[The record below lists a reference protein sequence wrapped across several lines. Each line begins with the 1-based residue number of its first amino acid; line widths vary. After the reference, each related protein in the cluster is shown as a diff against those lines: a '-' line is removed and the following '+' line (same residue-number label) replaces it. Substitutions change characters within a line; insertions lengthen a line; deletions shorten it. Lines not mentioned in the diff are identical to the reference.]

1 MRQTKQRRPA
11 GPAPAPKRRGL
22 RRLLSYSLR
31 HRRTVACALVATL
44 LATGAALLVPLIQR
58 TVVDR
63 VVLTGDLGLLPCVS
77 ALVAA
82 GLVRFGAGA
91 ARRYLAARLSYDVQ
105 YDLRNDIFRT
115 LSGLDGVRQDELRA
129 GQVVSRAI
137 SDLTMVQGLL
147 MLLPHVLAGAL
158 MLVLALGVMLVL
170 SPALTLVMLLV
181 LPLLLF
187 TALHSDRRMYG
198 AAREA
203 QQCEALAAG
212 VVDDSIAGV
221 RVVKGFAQEAREVR
235 RLEAAAHRLFT
246 ARSRVVRLNGLYG
259 ATLQALPLLGQVGI
273 LALGGWMAARGNIS
287 VGTFVAFTTYLAETV
302 VPMRGLAA
310 LVTGVNQARASVER
324 VFEVIDTR
332 PLVTEARDAV
342 PLPRSAPPTVELDG
356 VTFGYDSE
364 APVLKDL
371 TLTVAAGET
380 LALVGAAGS
389 GKSTVTALLP
399 RFYDV
404 QQGAV
409 RVGGT
414 DVRDLTLDS
423 LRSAFGLVS
432 EDSFLFSGSVRDNI
446 AYGRPD
452 ATDEEVRA
460 AARAAGADRF
470 VAKFAEGYR
479 TPVGERGL
487 TLSGGQRQRLA
498 LARALLTAPRI
509 LLLDDATSH
518 VDPRTEAEIHRT
530 LREITRDRTT
540 VLVARRR
547 STLELADRIAVL
559 GEGRLVDAGTHSELM
574 ARCARYRA
582 LLAQQEEAVPG
593 PAPAAAGPVPAAPGP
608 VPAAP
613 GPVPAAAGP
622 VPVRAAPRVPARLT
636 EAAIAPAPRPEAD
649 YGPARLL
656 RPFRVALALGA
667 LLVVLDALAGVFV
680 PLFIRGGIDDGVR
693 QAATGAVLATALAAG
708 AVVVAGWCVS
718 VAQIRVTGAT
728 GERIRYLLRLRA
740 FAHLHRLDLQYY
752 ERESSGRI
760 MTRLTADV
768 EAVASFAQ
776 TGFAT
781 FAVSVL
787 STLIMLALLLS
798 LDWPLALVV
807 CAAVPVLLLVTALFR
822 PASARAY
829 DAAREKAGVVN
840 ALLRESTEGLRVAQ
854 AFGRTGA
861 DAERFAHH
869 ADSYRGARLKAQRL
883 MAVYFGFVEFLPEG
897 VASCVLVFGAS
908 RVRDGDLTVGTLVVL
923 LLYVSAFFASVLQLS
938 QVLDGYQQAAT
949 GFRRIQELF
958 HDPADTPQAETPLPV
973 ERLAGHI
980 RFEDVRFRY
989 RGAHSDALA
998 GIDLTVP
1005 AGQTLAL
1012 VGETGAGK
1020 STLVKLVARY
1030 YDVTSGT
1037 LRVDGHDIRD
1047 LDGTAYRRRLGIVP
1061 QESHLQA
1068 GTVGEAIAY
1077 GRPGA
1082 SRTEIEAAAQ
1092 AVGAHELLSRLPG
1105 GYAHPVAEGGR
1116 NLSAGERQ
1124 LIALARAQLVAPD
1137 VLVLDEAT
1145 SALDPATEAAVT
1157 RAIGRLS
1164 AGRTALIVAHR
1175 PDTAARADRVV
1186 LIDDGR
1192 VVASGTHR
1200 ELMAAD
1206 GRYARLWQDE
1216 TPARAPAAP

>member
-1 MRQTKQRRPA
+1 MRQAKERHRA
-11 GPAPAPKRRGL
+11 EPAPADRGL

-44 LATGAALLVPLIQR
+44 LATGAALMVPLIQR

-63 VVLTGDLGLLPCVS
+63 VVLTDELGLLPCVA
-77 ALVAA
+77 ALVAT
-82 GLVRFGAGA
+82 GLARFGAGA

-105 YDLRNDIFRT
+105 YSLRNDIFRT
-115 LSGLDGVRQDELRA
+115 LSRLDGARQDELRA

-147 MLLPHVLAGAL
+147 MLLPHVLAGVL
-158 MLVLALGVMLVL
+158 MFVLTLGVMLVL

-181 LPLLLF
+181 LPLLLL

-203 QQCEALAAG
+203 QQREALVAG

-221 RVVKGFAQEAREVR
+221 RVVKGFAQEAREIR
-235 RLEAAAHRLFT
+235 RLEAAARRLFT
-246 ARSRVVRLNGLYG
+246 ARSRVVGLNGLYG

-287 VGTFVAFTTYLAETV
+287 VGTFVAFSTYLAEMV

-310 LVTGVNQARASVER
+310 LVTGVHQARASVGR

-332 PLVTEARDAV
+332 PLVTEAPESV
-342 PLPRSAPPTVELDG
+342 TLSPSAPPTVELDD
-356 VTFGYDSE
+356 VTFGYGSG
-364 APVLKDL
+364 APVLKGL

-380 LALVGAAGS
+380 LALVGAPGS
-389 GKSTVTALLP
+389 GKSTVTTLLP

-404 QQGAV
+404 RQGAV

-414 DVRDLTLDS
+414 DVRELTLDS
-423 LRSAFGLVS
+423 LRSAFGLVF
-432 EDSFLFSGSVRDNI
+432 EDSFLFAGTIRGNI
-446 AYGRPD
+446 AYGLPD
-452 ATDEEVRA
+452 ATDEQVRA

-470 VAKFAEGYR
+470 VEELPEGYE

-498 LARALLTAPRI
+498 LARALLTEPRI

-518 VDPRTEAEIHRT
+518 VDPGTEAEIHRT
-530 LREITRDRTT
+530 LRRITRDRTT

-559 GEGRLVDAGTHSELM
+559 DEGRLVATGTHSDLM
-574 ARCARYRA
+574 ARCARYRS
-582 LLAQQEEAVPG
+582 LLARREETAPELTP
-593 PAPAAAGPVPAAPGP
+593 PATESEPQVVQAGPVTEAAPSDE
-608 VPAAP
+608 VPSRP
-613 GPVPAAAGP
+613 
-622 VPVRAAPRVPARLT
+622 APRALARLT
-636 EAAIAPAPRPEAD
+636 GPAVAPALRPEPD
-649 YGPARLL
+649 YGPSRLL
-656 RPFRVALALGA
+656 RPFRVALAVGA
-667 LLVVLDALAGVFV
+667 LLVVLDALGGVFV
-680 PLFIRGGIDDGVR
+680 PLFIRSGIDDGVR
-693 QAATGAVLATALAAG
+693 QAATEAVLAMALAAG
-708 AVVVAGWCVS
+708 AVVVAGWGVS
-718 VAQIRVTGAT
+718 LAQICLNGAT

-752 ERESSGRI
+752 ERELSGRI

-781 FAVSVL
+781 AAVSVL
-787 STLIMLALLLS
+787 STLTVLAVLCS

-807 CAAVPVLLLVTALFR
+807 CGAVPVLLLVTVLFR
-822 PASARAY
+822 PASAKAY
-829 DAAREKAGVVN
+829 DEAREKAGTVN
-840 ALLRESTEGLRVAQ
+840 ALLRESTEGLRVTQ

-861 DAERFAHH
+861 DAESFAHH
-869 ADSYRGARLKAQRL
+869 ADVYRRARLKTQRL
-883 MAVYFGFVEFLPEG
+883 MALYFGFVEFLPEA
-897 VASCVLVFGAS
+897 VASCVLVVGAS
-908 RVRDGDLTVGTLVVL
+908 RVAAGTLTVGTLVVL

-938 QVLDGYQQAAT
+938 QVLDGYQQAST

-958 HDPADTPQAETPLPV
+958 HDPAGTPQAEEPLRV
-973 ERLAGHI
+973 ERIAGHI
-980 RFEDVRFRY
+980 EFEDVRFRY
-989 RGAHSDALA
+989 RGAHRDALA

-1037 LRVDGHDIRD
+1037 VRVDGHDVRD
-1047 LDGTAYRRRLGIVP
+1047 LDRAAYRGRLGIVP

-1077 GRPGA
+1077 GCPGA
-1082 SRTEIEAAAQ
+1082 SGTEIEAAAR
-1092 AVGAHELLSRLPG
+1092 AVGAHDLLSRLPG

-1137 VLVLDEAT
+1137 VLILDEAT
-1145 SALDPATEAAVT
+1145 SALDPATEAAVSE
-1157 RAIGRLS
+1157 AIGKLS

-1186 LIDDGR
+1186 LVDAGC
-1192 VVASGTHR
+1192 VVESGTHE
-1200 ELMAAD
+1200 ELMAAG
-1206 GRYARLWQDE
+1206 GRYARLWRGD
-1216 TPARAPAAP
+1216 APVDLPL